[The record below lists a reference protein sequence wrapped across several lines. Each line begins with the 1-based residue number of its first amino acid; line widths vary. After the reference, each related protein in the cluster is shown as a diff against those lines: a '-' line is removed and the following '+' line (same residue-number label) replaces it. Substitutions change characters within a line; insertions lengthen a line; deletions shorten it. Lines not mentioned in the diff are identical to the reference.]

1 MIQDMHK
8 AGKWLIRIAVTGILF
23 LLLAGGASAATERKL
38 TAACPSVNGVTVN
51 ARWKRGEMTLYLPG
65 CWDLTKITLEMEGAE
80 TLQLAEE
87 MAPGAPGE
95 TVDLTGLVGQKI
107 IVRNEKQQGRG
118 YLTILQG

>member
-1 MIQDMHK
+1 MHK

-80 TLQLAEE
+80 TLQLTEE
-87 MAPGAPGE
+87 MAPVAPGE
-95 TVDLTGLVGQKI
+95 TVDLTGQVG
-107 IVRNEKQQGRG
+107 
-118 YLTILQG
+118 